1 MRLTALL
8 QVILQRLECSIEFAH
23 CIFGVPSF
31 SGKMGGVTI
40 CLVSEKY
47 KLRLCDVAHP
57 ESFEKLYF
65 GIKDVGSKIELYGSE
80 VNKKHQSSNFNTKP
94 TRAKIYL
101 RKKFI
106 LVSGRISNYSVAM
119 VQIK

>member
-1 MRLTALL
+1 
-8 QVILQRLECSIEFAH
+8 
-23 CIFGVPSF
+23 
-31 SGKMGGVTI
+31 MGGITI
-40 CLVSEKY
+40 CLVLERY

-94 TRAKIYL
+94 AWAKIYL

-106 LVSGRISNYSVAM
+106 LVSG
-119 VQIK
+119 QI